1 MNIAYGKHYNICL
14 TVSANN
20 HQLQL
25 YEEWFDVIE
34 NFLKIIKLIN

>member
-1 MNIAYGKHYNICL
+1 MKIAYGKHYSICL
-14 TVSANN
+14 TLSANN

-34 NFLKIIKLIN
+34 KNLKIIKLIN